1 MADLLFWFYTEGDEK
16 GDLELELSVID
27 DFTDE
32 GLCARYHFQ
41 QESILFI
48 TNLVTGVIIYKQ
60 QFLHSDWLRTCQ
72 LIPN

>member
-41 QESILFI
+41 QESTLFI
-48 TNLVTGVIIYKQ
+48 TNLVTGDI
-60 QFLHSDWLRTCQ
+60 SRT
-72 LIPN
+72 LDGITPYRRSIKF

>member
-41 QESILFI
+41 HESILFI
-48 TNLVTGVIIYKQ
+48 TNLVTGDI
-60 QFLHSDWLRTCQ
+60 SRT
-72 LIPN
+72 LDSITPYRRSIKF